1 MLGPESLPEAGFPTF
16 PIVNSEARRNLSSHS
31 SMTDSLTTRQVYMFA
46 IAAAVM
52 VANIYYSQPLLAVIG
67 HDFAVDVTHAGYLV
81 TLTQFGYGLGVLLLV
96 PLGDYMDRRKLA
108 SWMLAGCVAA
118 LALASV
124 SPSFPVFAAVQ
135 LLVGITSSA
144 TMVVIPYVASHS
156 LPEQRGGRVGQVI
169 TGLLLG
175 ILLART
181 VSGLVSDVV
190 GWRWMYA
197 IAALGVSLLWLT
209 LRRLMVSESSD
220 QDFSYRALMSSLMAL
235 LSEHPQLRHR
245 SLYAMLGMGS
255 FSALWTGLTLLLTA
269 PPFNFAPS
277 TVGLFG
283 LIGAAGAL
291 SASFAGKLS
300 DRGRASLMTGMLA
313 VLLMAAWGLLFKGGH
328 SIGCLIAGILV
339 LDVAAMGLQVTHQS
353 VIYKLAPEAQSRI
366 TSVFVTAGFLG
377 MSLGSALGSW
387 SFSHNGWLGLCLVG
401 GLMPTFLLVHFLATG
416 RRRP

>member
-1 MLGPESLPEAGFPTF
+1 
-16 PIVNSEARRNLSSHS
+16 LSSSISAAH
-31 SMTDSLTTRQVYMFA
+31 TLTARQVYMFA

-67 HDFAVDVTHAGYLV
+67 DDLGVDVTHAGYLV
-81 TLTQFGYGLGVLLLV
+81 TLTQLGYGLGVLLLV

-108 SWMLAGCVAA
+108 SWMLAGCIAA

-124 SPSFPVFAAVQ
+124 SPSFPAFAAIQ

-156 LPEQRGGRVGQVI
+156 PPDQRGKRVGQVI

-181 VSGLVSDVV
+181 VSGLVSDFV

-197 IAALGVSLLWLT
+197 LAALAAFMLLLT
-209 LRRLMVSESSD
+209 LKRTMISEPSQQRLK
-220 QDFSYRALMSSLMAL
+220 YGTLMGSLMAL
-235 LSEHPQLRHR
+235 LAEYPQLRHR
-245 SLYAMLGMGS
+245 SFYAMLGMGS

-269 PPFNFAPS
+269 PPYSFTPS
-277 TVGLFG
+277 TIGLFG

-300 DRGRASLMTGMLA
+300 DRGRTSLMTGMLA
-313 VLLMAAWGLLFKGGH
+313 VLLIVAWALLFRGGG
-328 SIGCLIAGILV
+328 SIGYLIIGILV

-353 VIYKLAPEAQSRI
+353 IIYKLAPEAQSRI
-366 TSVFVTAGFLG
+366 TSIFVTAGFIG
-377 MSLGSALGSW
+377 MSAGSALGSW
-387 SFSHNGWLGLCLVG
+387 SFSQAGWTGVCAVGLAMNIVL
-401 GLMPTFLLVHFLATG
+401 LLHFLLTG
-416 RRRP
+416 RRGSHRATR